1 MSSHKLPAESI
12 CFSVSNPNFCLRP
25 RFCEVL
31 ASRSRNLRQLGE
43 VDYVSKGYQILPH
56 SPTKKK
62 NVHFHLPFTR
72 LCSCGCFPV
81 CRHRP
86 ICMALESVV
95 GQNILIQ
102 QRPTRGLFQ
111 TLNQHHR
118 YSTIPAGRHCG
129 LGPGCT
135 RWFMSSCKTPIMVV
149 AEFIWTWFPGVMRN
163 TFGWEKTEG
172 FLRKKTLIDT

>member
-1 MSSHKLPAESI
+1 MKKHDRATRICWKKCQVISCQPRNPSVFLSQIRTFVSDPDSVRSWQAVPVILGSLGKSI
-12 CFSVSNPNFCLRP
+12 MFRRDIKYCPI
-25 RFCEVL
+25 
-31 ASRSRNLRQLGE
+31 LRQ
-43 VDYVSKGYQILPH
+43 
-56 SPTKKK
+56 KKT
-62 NVHFHLPFTR
+62 VHFHLPFTR

-135 RWFMSSCKTPIMVV
+135 R
-149 AEFIWTWFPGVMRN
+149 
-163 TFGWEKTEG
+163 
-172 FLRKKTLIDT
+172 